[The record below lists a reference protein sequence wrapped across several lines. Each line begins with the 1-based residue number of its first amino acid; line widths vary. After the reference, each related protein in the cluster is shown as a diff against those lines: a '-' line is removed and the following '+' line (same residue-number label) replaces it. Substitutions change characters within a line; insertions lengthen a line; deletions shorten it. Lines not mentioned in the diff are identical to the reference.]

1 MSPALITLIAWSPF
15 LLLALIF
22 GIVFAVKGF
31 KRGSAL
37 AGISIGI
44 TVVSCILSI
53 IIARLIATG
62 VAGIFSPMLSSFL
75 QSAGLKGGSGEIAK
89 LATSIAAAFAS
100 LIIYVPV
107 FIILA
112 SVLKPVSAFLFKKI
126 IPKPKHAVNKVFGL
140 SISIVD
146 ALLLAILVTLPLYGT
161 LALADDFID
170 TFSYKND
177 DEVKEYLSAATDPF
191 IVDVASVPPFST
203 AYDTLMSCKIGN
215 TTVSVSGTVRE
226 AAVVLRHAKVLNGLK
241 DGYFSKKDVLT
252 LLNSAESLLTDNK
265 FATDFA
271 CEYLNDNIPSV
282 KVPGIGKIK
291 LGEYYPSL
299 SDSKQLR
306 KDLPAF
312 FDLAEAM
319 VKSGMLETLS
329 SKDKDMSKV
338 DVDVMTEAFGDTLN
352 HSTALATFKSKMLNT
367 LVDTL
372 SKDILNEGKDKDG
385 SVKALCDA
393 IASIPTEPLN
403 DADAKKEGESFYLIV
418 SGAVTSSNKKSSAKG
433 LGMLLEGLARHP
445 KVGVD
450 KVMDAAGTILGE
462 AGMNLSNSLLDKMEL
477 NLVQSVNKP
486 IALHSFGNYC
496 QTAFKAADA
505 LSNLAGITGESGN
518 NSGSGSSGGNND
530 ANKEDAKEQ
539 AKESLKDLIVADKE
553 SLEAVKDTV
562 STDLMED
569 LGIEKEYAETFKNVV
584 DVTFDA
590 IIDEE
595 CTEEEAEKEAEALS
609 GILGAVT
616 ELTGDPDAAEEKINE
631 QANEIIE
638 QCLESKVVTNMVE
651 KLTQEGESDPLGIF
665 EELAPDVKETV
676 ENTIN
681 DYMAKAE
688 TEEERAA
695 LEAYKLFVGLMN

>member
-1 MSPALITLIAWSPF
+1 MSPAIITLIAWSPF

-22 GIVFAVKGF
+22 GLTFSFKGY

-44 TVVSCILSI
+44 TVISCILSI

-62 VAGIFSPMLSSFL
+62 IAGIFAPMLSSFL
-75 QSAGLKGGSGEIAK
+75 QSAGLKGGSDEIAK

-126 IPKPKHAVNKVFGL
+126 IPKPKHAVNKAFGL

-177 DEVKEYLSAATDPF
+177 DEVKEYVSAATDPF

-215 TTVSVSGTVRE
+215 ATVSISGTVRE
-226 AAVVLRHAKVLNGLK
+226 VAVVLRHAKVLSDLK
-241 DGYFSKKDVLT
+241 DGNFSNKDVLT

-271 CEYLNDNIPSV
+271 CEYLNDNLPSV

-306 KDLPAF
+306 KDIPAL
-312 FDLAEAM
+312 FDLTETM
-319 VKSGMLETLS
+319 VKSGMLEALT
-329 SKDKDMSKV
+329 SKDKDMSKI
-338 DVDVMTEAFGDTLN
+338 DVDVVTEAFGDTLN
-352 HSTALATFKSKMLNT
+352 HSTALATFKSKLLNT

-372 SKDILNEGKDKDG
+372 SKDIINEGKDKDG
-385 SVKALCDA
+385 AVKALCDA

-418 SGAVTSSNKKSSAKG
+418 SGAVTSTNKKSNAKG

-450 KVMDAAGTILGE
+450 KVMDAAGTILGD

-505 LSNLAGITGESGN
+505 ISNLAGITGGIGGSGN
-518 NSGSGSSGGNND
+518 ESSGGNDD
-530 ANKEDAKEQ
+530 ASKEEAKEQ

-569 LGIEKEYAETFKNVV
+569 LGIEKEYAETFKDVI

-595 CTEEEAEKEAEALS
+595 CTEEEAEKEAKALS

-616 ELTGDPDAAEEKINE
+616 ELTSDPDSAEEKINE

-638 QCLESKVVTNMVE
+638 QCLDSKVVTNMVE
-651 KLTQEGESDPLGIF
+651 KLTQDGESDPLGIF
-665 EELAPDVKETV
+665 EELTPEAKETV

-681 DYMAKAE
+681 NYIANAE

-695 LEAYKLFVGLMN
+695 LEAYKLFVGLIN